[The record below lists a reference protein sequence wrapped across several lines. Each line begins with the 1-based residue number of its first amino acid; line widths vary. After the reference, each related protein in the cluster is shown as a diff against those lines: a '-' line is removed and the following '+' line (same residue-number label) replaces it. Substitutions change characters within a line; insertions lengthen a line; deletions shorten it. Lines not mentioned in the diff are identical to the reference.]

1 MIIKGRYLTCICL
14 LFVFNTSS
22 PYSYDEPSG
31 SKRSIPWGKTSWC
44 CYVSHSKTLN
54 LLKIP
59 YIKLFYRCT
68 RISVYKCKAPK
79 PDGQCQSPIVS
90 SKVRLPATPK
100 SDAVWICMLR
110 HVKATSLVTSLLHIQ
125 NQHDGGKRRVVKI
138 NNDRRG
144 RSLHRG
150 TARTKMYACVE
161 QKICEC
167 TRTIGLWQVKTSGF
181 WADYQMLWYHCTLES
196 HRTLES
202 SIYKIFVSTC

>member
-1 MIIKGRYLTCICL
+1 MIFKGRYLTCICL

-22 PYSYDEPSG
+22 PYQYDEPSG
-31 SKRSIPWGKTSWC
+31 PKRSIPWGKTSWC

-68 RISVYKCKAPK
+68 RISVYICKTPK

-100 SDAVWICMLR
+100 SDAVWMCMLR

-125 NQHDGGKRRVVKI
+125 NHHDGGKRRVVKI
-138 NNDRRG
+138 NNDRRR

-150 TARTKMYACVE
+150 TTRTKMYTCVE
-161 QKICEC
+161 QKYANA
-167 TRTIGLWQVKTSGF
+167 RGPSAFGKSKQRGFGQTIRCCGTIAL
-181 WADYQMLWYHCTLES
+181 
-196 HRTLES
+196 
-202 SIYKIFVSTC
+202 